1 VTARNAARSP
11 RQRAGRLVRI
21 IAAAVAG
28 VAALVGGL
36 MLAERF
42 NDSDGADQV
51 IGAATAEDPGVIHV
65 HALGVNPADGLLY
78 AATHTGLYRVGE
90 DGTLSRIADR
100 YQDTMAFTVTG
111 PDQFVA
117 SGHPDLREG
126 LPSRLGLIRST
137 DGDETWQSVSLQG
150 EADFHAIAITT
161 DLMYGADSTSGSV
174 LASPNS
180 GVTWEQRGAAPL
192 AALAVDPADPDHLVG
207 ADYEGALLE
216 STDGARTWHT
226 LDAPRI
232 TALLWDENGLTALGS
247 DGAVLRADTPA
258 DPWETIGRLAS
269 PGLAVTGDAGRLYAA
284 TDTGALVR
292 STDGGRTWTPL
303 TTP

>member
-1 VTARNAARSP
+1 MTARNAARSQG
-11 RQRAGRLVRI
+11 QRAGRLGGI
-21 IAAAVAG
+21 IAAAVVG

-42 NDSDGADQV
+42 NDSDAGDQV
-51 IGAATAEDPGVIHV
+51 IGAATAEDPGVVHV

-78 AATHTGLYRVGE
+78 AASHTGLYRVGE
-90 DGTLSRIADR
+90 DGTSSRIADR

-137 DGDETWQSVSLQG
+137 DGAETWQSVSLQG
-150 EADFHAIAITT
+150 EADFHAIAIAG

-174 LASPNS
+174 LASVDA
-180 GVTWEQRGAAPL
+180 GATWQERGAAAL
-192 AALAVDPADPDHLVG
+192 ATLAVDPADPDHLAG

-216 STDGARTWHT
+216 STDGARTWDT

-232 TALLWDENGLTALGS
+232 TALFWDDGGLIALGA
-247 DGAVLRADTPA
+247 DGAVLRAETPA
-258 DPWETIGRLAS
+258 GPWEAVGRLAS
-269 PGLAVTGDAGRLYAA
+269 PGLALTGEAGRLFAA

>member
-1 VTARNAARSP
+1 MTTRNGARSP
-11 RQRAGRLVRI
+11 RSRTGRLLGT
-21 IAAAVAG
+21 IAAAVTG
-28 VAALVGGL
+28 VAALVGGVL
-36 MLAERF
+36 LAERF
-42 NDSDGADQV
+42 NDSDAGDQV
-51 IGAATAEDPGVIHV
+51 IGAAPADDPGVVHV

-78 AATHTGLYRVGE
+78 AATHTGLYRVDE
-90 DGTLSRIADR
+90 DGTLLRIADR

-111 PDQFVA
+111 PDEFVA

-126 LPSRLGLIRST
+126 LPSRLGLIHST
-137 DGDETWQSVSLQG
+137 DGGETWRSVSLQG
-150 EADFHAIAITT
+150 DADFHAIAITT

-174 LASPNS
+174 LASPDA
-180 GVTWEQRGAAPL
+180 GVTWDERGAAPL

-207 ADYEGALLE
+207 ADYRGALLE
-216 STDGARTWHT
+216 STDGARTWDI

-232 TALLWDENGLTALGS
+232 TALLWDDNGLTALGA
-247 DGAVLRADTPA
+247 DGTVLRADTPA

-269 PGLAVTGDAGRLYAA
+269 PGLAVTGDTGRLYAA